1 MRGDAG
7 ALNLHAMAKKRHWFF
22 DAYRYQVRTGTVPE
36 YKHGHVIRTHS
47 HPWHQL
53 VYASRG
59 VMTVRTPEGAWVV
72 PTHRGVWVPAGTK
85 HSIEMSG
92 AVSLRTLYLV
102 PSLSRALPDRCRAL
116 AISPLMREVILKM
129 VELDS
134 LSVRVPAHAHL
145 IAVLLD
151 HLQVME
157 SDAVHLPMPR
167 DGRAKRIAAV
177 LQNAPTERK
186 SLNDLAKSAG
196 GSKRTLERIFK
207 SETGLGFGKWRQQ
220 LRLGHSMRLLA
231 AGEPVTNVALEV
243 GYDSTSAFISAFR
256 LTFGKTPGQYFR
268 PGLEEGSSSRDA
280 RSSRAVEPLRNHAQ
294 AAARPS
300 ALMRPLLYER
310 PVHF

>member
-1 MRGDAG
+1 MRRGAG
-7 ALNLHAMAKKRHWFF
+7 ALDQHPMAKKRHWFF
-22 DAYRYQVRTGTVPE
+22 DAYKYQVRTGTVPE
-36 YKHGHVIRTHS
+36 YEHGHVIRTHS

-59 VMTVRTPEGAWVV
+59 VMTVRTPDGAWVV
-72 PTHRGVWVPAGTK
+72 PTHRGVWVPASTR

-116 AISPLMREVILKM
+116 AISPLLREVILRI

-151 HLQVME
+151 HLHVLE

-167 DGRAKRIAAV
+167 DGRAKRVAAW
-177 LQNAPTERK
+177 LQSAPTERK
-186 SLNDLAKSAG
+186 SLNDLARIAG

-220 LRLGHSMRLLA
+220 LRLGHAMRLLA
-231 AGEPVTNVALEV
+231 AGEPVTNVALEI

-268 PGLEEGSSSRDA
+268 PI
-280 RSSRAVEPLRNHAQ
+280 
-294 AAARPS
+294 
-300 ALMRPLLYER
+300 
-310 PVHF
+310 